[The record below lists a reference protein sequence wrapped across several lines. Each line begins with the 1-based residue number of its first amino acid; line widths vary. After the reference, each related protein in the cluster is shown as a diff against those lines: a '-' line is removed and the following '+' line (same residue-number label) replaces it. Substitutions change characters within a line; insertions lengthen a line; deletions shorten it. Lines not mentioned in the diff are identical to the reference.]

1 MPYFDDK
8 VSRSSK
14 IKLVKKEKIV
24 HKDMKIAKT
33 INVLQTKNLWL
44 KPSKKYDPNDIDL
57 LTLQLNDL
65 TGIKKL
71 VYATWK

>member
-1 MPYFDDK
+1 
-8 VSRSSK
+8 
-14 IKLVKKEKIV
+14 
-24 HKDMKIAKT
+24 MKIAKT